1 MKANHPV
8 LNEQEI
14 TAFVQEAREVLKDFL
29 KDSGTI
35 LYSSFETLKRGKYY
49 FLGLN
54 PGGSELDT
62 ENSIGKSLENLR
74 SQTQNAYL
82 KGPKDGIA
90 DWGRYPSGDAPLQLR
105 YQYLFTE
112 LGLGEKLDSVC
123 ASNLIFRRSVG
134 EKGSGGIE
142 MADLCWK
149 VHEAILKIVQPE
161 AIIVFGKLP
170 YFFIKD
176 KLNGTDLTESCTK
189 HGSWK
194 LRHSILKGG
203 AILNTEAQLIGLP
216 HLSRYAIDSD
226 KAVIDKI
233 KTYLGLV

>member
-1 MKANHPV
+1 MAINDPSLYERNV
-8 LNEQEI
+8 AAVVR
-14 TAFVQEAREVLKDFL
+14 TAEEFLSKDLLEA
-29 KDSGTI
+29 SGTI
-35 LYSSFETLKRGKYY
+35 LYNSFETLKRGKYY

-62 ENSIGKSLENLR
+62 ENSIQKSLDNLT

-82 KGPKDGIA
+82 KGPKDGLA
-90 DWGRYPSGDAPLQLR
+90 DWGRYASGYAPLQLR
-105 YQYLFTE
+105 YQHLFTE
-112 LGLGEKLDSVC
+112 LGEELDSVC

-134 EKGSGGIE
+134 EKEAGGIK
-142 MADLCWK
+142 MADRCWE

-170 YFFIKD
+170 FFFIKD
-176 KLNGTDLTESCTK
+176 KLGGTDLTESCTR

-194 LRHSILKGG
+194 LRNSILKGG
-203 AILNTEAQLIGLP
+203 AILKTEAQLIGLP
-216 HLSRYAIDSD
+216 HLSRYEIDRD

-233 KTYLGLV
+233 KMYLGLV